1 MGPVR
6 RLTTVKAAIVHE
18 YLNQY
23 GGAERVLQVLCAM
36 LPHAPI
42 YTTLYDR
49 SMTGG
54 VFDGRSIRTSFLQR
68 LPFALR
74 WHHLYSPLM
83 PLAVEQ
89 FDTSAFDTVLSVSA
103 SFAKGVI
110 TMPGTRHVCYCL
122 TPPRFLWDDS
132 QRFVQRFGYPL
143 PIGKLAPLGLS
154 YLRVWDRQA
163 AERVDEWIAIS
174 EFVRRRIGKY
184 YAKDA
189 VVVHPPVNVAKFS
202 VSRTEGRYWLMVGR
216 LVAYKNFDL
225 AIRAFNRLGWPLVI
239 VGTGVEERR
248 LKAMAKPNIR
258 FVGAVT
264 DTELAQYYADA
275 RAVLFPQEE
284 DFGIVPLE
292 AMASGR
298 PVIAFHGGGALET
311 IIDRITGVFFYD
323 QTEDDIIAA
332 VDRASRMKWLPDL
345 ARGQAER
352 FDIPVFRRKMS
363 AALGLPV

>member
-1 MGPVR
+1 M
-6 RLTTVKAAIVHE
+6 KAAIIHE

-23 GGAERVLQVLCAM
+23 GGAERVLQVLCTM
-36 LPHAPI
+36 MPNAPV

-49 SMTGG
+49 ALTGG
-54 VFDGRSIRTSFLQR
+54 VFDGHTVRTSFLQR

-110 TMPGTRHVCYCL
+110 TSPDTRHICYCL

-132 QRFVQRFGYPL
+132 QRFIRRFGYPF
-143 PIGKLAPLGLS
+143 PIRKLAPLGLS

-163 AERVDEWIAIS
+163 AERVDEWVAIS

-184 YAKDA
+184 YGKDA
-189 VVVHPPVNVAKFS
+189 VVVNIAKFPI
-202 VSRTEGRYWLMVGR
+202 SRGPGDYWLMVGR
-216 LVAYKNFDL
+216 LVAYKNFDV
-225 AIRAFNRLGWPLVI
+225 AIRAFNRLGWPLTI

-248 LKAMAKPNIR
+248 LRALAKPNIR

-264 DTELAQYYADA
+264 DDRLATLYAGA
-275 RAVLFPQEE
+275 RAVIFPQEE

-298 PVIAFHGGGALET
+298 PVVAFHGGGALET
-311 IIDRITGVFFYD
+311 IIDRITGVFFYEP
-323 QTEDDIIAA
+323 TAEDLMAA

-345 ARGQAER
+345 CRGQAER
-352 FDIPVFRRKMS
+352 FDIPIFMKKISVV
-363 AALGLPV
+363 LGITA

>member
-1 MGPVR
+1 M
-6 RLTTVKAAIVHE
+6 KAAIVHE

-36 LPHAPI
+36 MPYAPI

-49 SMTGG
+49 ARTGG
-54 VFDGRSIRTSFLQR
+54 VFDGRTIRTSFLQR

-83 PLAVEQ
+83 PLAVES
-89 FDTSAFDTVLSVSA
+89 FDTRAFDTVLSVSA

-110 TMPGTRHVCYCL
+110 TAPDTRHVCYCL

-132 QRFVQRFGYPL
+132 QRYAQRFGYPL
-143 PIGKLAPLGLS
+143 PIGKLAPMALS

-174 EFVRRRIGKY
+174 EYVRRRIAKY
-184 YAKDA
+184 YNKDA
-189 VVVHPPVNVAKFS
+189 VVVHPPVNLSKFT
-202 VSRTEGRYWLMVGR
+202 VSHEPGQYWLMVGR

-225 AIRAFNRLGWPLVI
+225 AIRAFNRLGWPLKI
-239 VGTGVEERR
+239 VGTGIEERR
-248 LKAMAKPNIR
+248 LRALAKPNIE

-264 DTELAQYYADA
+264 DEQLARLYSGA

-311 IIDRITGVFFYD
+311 IIDRITGVFFYE
-323 QTEDDIIAA
+323 QTEDELMAA
-332 VDRASRMKWLPDL
+332 VDRASRMKWLPEL
-345 ARGQAER
+345 CRGQAER

-363 AALGLPV
+363 AALGLTT

>member
-1 MGPVR
+1 MKP
-6 RLTTVKAAIVHE
+6 AIVHE

-36 LPHAPI
+36 MPDAPI
-42 YTTLYDR
+42 YTTLYD
-49 SMTGG
+49 SDMTGG
-54 VFDGRSIRTSFLQR
+54 VFAGRDIRTSFLQQ
-68 LPFALR
+68 LPFAKR

-89 FDTSAFDTVLSVSA
+89 FDTRAFDTVLSVSA

-110 TMPGTRHVCYCL
+110 TQPGTRHVCYCL

-132 QRFVQRFGYPL
+132 QRFIERFRYPL

-154 YLRVWDRQA
+154 YLRIWDRQA
-163 AERVDEWIAIS
+163 AERVDDWIAIS
-174 EFVRRRIGKY
+174 DFVRRRIEKY
-184 YAKDA
+184 YDKDA
-189 VVVHPPVNVAKFS
+189 TVIYPPVNVSKFP
-202 VSRTEGRYWLMVGR
+202 VSHAQGTYWLMVGR

-225 AIRAFNRLGWPLVI
+225 AIRAFNTLGWPLKI

-248 LKAMAKPNIR
+248 LRALANPNIE
-258 FVGAVT
+258 FIGSVT
-264 DTELAQYYADA
+264 DEQLAALYADA

-298 PVIAFHGGGALET
+298 PVIAFRGGGAVET
-311 IIDRITGVFFYD
+311 VIDRITGVFFD
-323 QTEDDIIAA
+323 EQTPESLAEA
-332 VDRASRMKWLPDL
+332 VERADRMKWLPTMC
-345 ARGQAER
+345 RGQAER
-352 FDIPVFRRKMS
+352 FDIPVFRKKIGAMLDITS
-363 AALGLPV
+363 

>member
-1 MGPVR
+1 
-6 RLTTVKAAIVHE
+6 VKTAIIHE

-23 GGAERVLQVLCAM
+23 GGAERVLQVFCAM
-36 LPHAPI
+36 LPHAPV

-49 SMTGG
+49 TLTGG
-54 VFDGRSIRTSFLQR
+54 VFDGRVIRTSFLQH

-74 WHHLYSPLM
+74 KHHLYSPLM
-83 PLAVEQ
+83 PLAIEQ
-89 FDTSAFDTVLSVSA
+89 FDTRAFDTVLSVSA

-110 TMPGTRHVCYCL
+110 TVPSTRHICYCL

-132 QRFVQRFGYPL
+132 QRFVERFQYPFL
-143 PIGKLAPLGLS
+143 IRSIAPLGLS

-163 AERVDEWIAIS
+163 AERVDQWVAIS
-174 EFVRRRIGKY
+174 DCVRRRIGKY
-184 YAKDA
+184 YGKESI
-189 VVVHPPVNVAKFS
+189 VVHPPVNVAKFT
-202 VSRTEGRYWLMVGR
+202 VSREPGAYWLMVGR

-225 AIRAFNRLGWPLVI
+225 AVRAFNRLGWPLKI

-248 LKAMAKPNIR
+248 LRALAKPNIE

-264 DTELAQYYADA
+264 DERLAQLYAGA

-298 PVIAFHGGGALET
+298 PVVAYRGGGALET
-311 IIDRITGVFFYD
+311 IIDRITGVFFEE
-323 QTEDDIIAA
+323 QSEEELMAA

-345 ARGQAER
+345 CRGQAER
-352 FDIPVFRRKMS
+352 FDIPVFIKKMQNILS
-363 AALGLPV
+363 GNGAH

>member
-1 MGPVR
+1 M
-6 RLTTVKAAIVHE
+6 KAAIVHE

-23 GGAERVLQVLCAM
+23 GGAERVLQVLCSM

-49 SMTGG
+49 TLTGN
-54 VFDGRSIRTSFLQR
+54 VFDGRTIRTSFLQR
-68 LPFALR
+68 LPFAMR

-83 PLAVEQ
+83 PLAVEG
-89 FDTSAFDTVLSVSA
+89 FDTSSFDTVLSVSA

-110 TMPGTRHVCYCL
+110 TAPDTRHVCYCL

-132 QRFVQRFGYPL
+132 QRFAARFGYPL
-143 PIGKLAPLGLS
+143 PIGKLAPLALS
-154 YLRVWDRQA
+154 YLRIWDRQA

-174 EFVRRRIGKY
+174 EFVRRRITKY
-184 YAKDA
+184 YNKDA
-189 VVVHPPVNVAKFS
+189 VVVHPPVNVSKFEI
-202 VSRTEGRYWLMVGR
+202 SRELGDYWLMVGR

-225 AIRAFNRLGWPLVI
+225 AIRTFNRLGWPLKI
-239 VGTGVEERR
+239 VGTGVEEPR
-248 LKAMAKPNIR
+248 LRALAKPNIE

-264 DTELAQYYADA
+264 DQQLARLYRGA

-298 PVIAFHGGGALET
+298 PVIAYHGGGALET
-311 IIDRITGVFFYD
+311 VIDRITGVFFYE
-323 QTEDDIIAA
+323 QTDEELMAA

-345 ARGQAER
+345 CRGQAER

-363 AALGLPV
+363 LLLGE

>member
-1 MGPVR
+1 M
-6 RLTTVKAAIVHE
+6 KAAIVHE

-36 LPHAPI
+36 LPSAPI

-49 SMTGG
+49 LLTGG
-54 VFDGRSIRTSFLQR
+54 VFDGRTIRTSFLQN
-68 LPFALR
+68 LPFAMK

-89 FDTSAFDTVLSVSA
+89 FDTRAFDTVLSVSA

-110 TMPGTRHVCYCL
+110 TPPSARHICYCL

-154 YLRVWDRQA
+154 YLRIWDRQA

-174 EFVRRRIGKY
+174 EFVRRRIAKY
-184 YAKDA
+184 YNKDA
-189 VVVHPPVNVAKFS
+189 VVVHPPVNVSKFTMS
-202 VSRTEGRYWLMVGR
+202 YEAGHYWLMVGR

-225 AIRAFNRLGWPLVI
+225 AIRVFNTLGWPLKI

-248 LKAMAKPNIR
+248 LKAMAQENIE
-258 FVGAVT
+258 FVGAVS
-264 DTELAQYYADA
+264 DQQLGQLYRGA
-275 RAVLFPQEE
+275 RAVIFPQEE

-298 PVIAFHGGGALET
+298 PVIAYHGGGALET
-311 IIDRITGVFFYD
+311 VIDRITGVFFYE
-323 QTEDDIIAA
+323 QTEEELLAA
-332 VDRASRMKWLPDL
+332 VDRSSRMKWLPDL
-345 ARGQAER
+345 CRGQAER
-352 FDIPVFRRKMS
+352 FDIPVFRKKMS
-363 AALGLPV
+363 AALGLPL

>member
-1 MGPVR
+1 M
-6 RLTTVKAAIVHE
+6 KAAMVHE

-36 LPHAPI
+36 LPNAPI

-49 SMTGG
+49 ASTGG
-54 VFDGRSIRTSFLQR
+54 VFDGRTIRTSFLQKLPLATR
-68 LPFALR
+68 L
-74 WHHLYSPLM
+74 HHLYSPLM

-110 TMPGTRHVCYCL
+110 TAPDTRHICYCL

-132 QRFVQRFGYPL
+132 QRFMQRFGYPL

-154 YLRVWDRQA
+154 YLRIWDRQA

-174 EFVRRRIGKY
+174 EFVRRRIAKY
-184 YAKDA
+184 YNKDA

-202 VSRTEGRYWLMVGR
+202 VSSEPGQYWLMVGR

-225 AIRAFNRLGWPLVI
+225 AIRVFNKLGWPLKI

-248 LKAMAKPNIR
+248 LRSIAKSNVE

-264 DTELAQYYADA
+264 DTQLAQLYRGAQ
-275 RAVLFPQEE
+275 AVLFPQEE

-311 IIDRITGVFFYD
+311 VIDRITGLFFYE
-323 QTEDDIIAA
+323 QTEEELLAA
-332 VDRASRMKWLPDL
+332 VDRSSRMKWLPAL
-345 ARGQAER
+345 CRGQAER
-352 FDIPVFRRKMS
+352 FDIPIFRRKMS
-363 AALGLPV
+363 AALGIPL